1 MIKTAAQILAEIGD
15 DDDDDLPITPATS
28 RRLRPGLL
36 PTPELYPAR
45 VWVYPKG
52 RRKPGAPPLPCRNAD
67 KGCEGMYMSKQCA
80 HGWCRNCYARW
91 KKWNNSWY
99 HSPNYQM
106 CTKKNCFMGHNKDRV
121 YRRDRA
127 EVSEHQGPAPGHG
140 QAGGDVALPAGA
152 EGPGPAADAG

>member
-15 DDDDDLPITPATS
+15 EEDDDYKARPA
-28 RRLRPGLL
+28 RVKGPGLL
-36 PTPELYPAR
+36 PVPETYPAR

-52 RRKPGAPPLPCRNAD
+52 RRKPGAQPLPCRNAD
-67 KGCEGMYMSKQCA
+67 KGCPGMYESKRCA

-91 KKWNNSWY
+91 KKWDNSWY

-121 YRRDRA
+121 YRHEQGEAA
-127 EVSEHQGPAPGHG
+127 EQDASVGEPS
-140 QAGGDVALPAGA
+140 AGDQ
-152 EGPGPAADAG
+152 